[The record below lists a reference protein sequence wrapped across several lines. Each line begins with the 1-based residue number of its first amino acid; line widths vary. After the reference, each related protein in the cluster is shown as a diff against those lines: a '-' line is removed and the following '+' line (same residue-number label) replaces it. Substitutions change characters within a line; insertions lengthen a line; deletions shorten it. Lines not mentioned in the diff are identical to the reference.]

1 MTAKFIKT
9 EGIRLTLDGQPF
21 PVRGVNCY
29 FLAYCSD
36 QPRQALLETA
46 RCMGANA
53 VRAWAFLDGDHNG
66 IAFQQFDAGR
76 IVQNPGPDGLER
88 LDALIAAAEE
98 FDLRLVL
105 PFVNYWNDFGG
116 MPRYL
121 EWLGIEGGPPEFYR
135 HPSARSAYRTWV
147 ETLLTRRNTRT
158 GRLYAEEPAVMAW
171 ELANEPRCE
180 IPGGRDLLLDWIG
193 EMSAFVKSLDR
204 NHLLAV
210 GDEGF
215 LRHKGARD
223 HLYDGSHGVDGEAI
237 LNFGDI
243 DFGTYHWYPKH
254 MGRPP
259 SFGETWIR
267 DHVQSGERAHKPMLL
282 AEYGLRLDDVE
293 TPAEREQWYARWA
306 ESVDAAGGAGR
317 LLWMLGSAAPEVAGF
332 HDQFTIYR
340 PAAELGSTLV

>member
-1 MTAKFIKT
+1 MAPEFVKT
-9 EGIRLTLDGQPF
+9 GGTRFRLDGQVF

-29 FLAYCSD
+29 FLGYCSD
-36 QPRQALLETA
+36 APRRALLETA
-46 RCMGANA
+46 SRMGATA
-53 VRAWAFLDGDHNG
+53 VRSWAFLDGAHNG
-66 IAFQQFDAGR
+66 VAFQELSGGR

-105 PFVNYWNDFGG
+105 PFVNYWKDFGG
-116 MPRYL
+116 IPRYL
-121 EWLGIEGGPPEFYR
+121 EWLGIAGGPDAFYR
-135 HPSARSAYRTWV
+135 HPSARAAYKAWV
-147 ETLLTRRNTRT
+147 EALLTRRNTRT

-210 GDEGF
+210 GDEGY
-215 LRHKGARD
+215 HD
-223 HLYDGSHGVDGEAI
+223 SHGVDGEAI
-237 LNFGDI
+237 LDFGDI
-243 DFGTYHWYPKH
+243 DFGTYHWYPAH
-254 MGRPP
+254 MGHPP

-267 DHVQSGERAHKPMLL
+267 DHIRAGERANKPMLL
-282 AEYGLRLDDVE
+282 AEYGLE
-293 TPAEREQWYARWA
+293 TPAERKHWYSRWA
-306 ESVDAAGGAGR
+306 ESVAAAGGAGH

-332 HDQFTIYR
+332 HDRFTIYR
-340 PAAELGSTLV
+340 PHELSHQRQMV